1 MANLKETAQWEDG
14 IYRIE
19 LTDPVVGGED
29 GIDNIQA
36 KQLGNRTL
44 YLKKK
49 LEGMEGTV
57 DGYAPDM
64 QEALFA
70 GLKLG
75 LDLGALAMKEHEQTR
90 LTRFQELRATVKNRG
105 VKSGVTL
112 SKSSTATRNISCSDG
127 VVFMN
132 GREYP
137 VANQTNTASVA
148 SNTTEKSGV
157 VIIYMFQTEAGII
170 DVAATTLNGPMPDGA
185 IELARA
191 TVPAGNTEENARH
204 GVRGAEPHT
213 ARRGLSGHAGNPVLR
228 GRRASGRGSAR
239 ARQAEK
245 RLQADG
251 ERHGGRCGRASAGGP
266 SGHIRRK
273 ICRWKRKAPL
283 LWKVKI
289 WISLS
294 EAVLLQEKKKMQ

>member
-1 MANLKETAQWEDG
+1 MANLQERPVWEDG

-49 LEGMEGTV
+49 LEEMEGTV

-105 VKSGVTL
+105 VKSGSPRVRRPR
-112 SKSSTATRNISCSDG
+112 ATS
-127 VVFMN
+127 
-132 GREYP
+132 
-137 VANQTNTASVA
+137 
-148 SNTTEKSGV
+148 
-157 VIIYMFQTEAGII
+157 
-170 DVAATTLNGPMPDGA
+170 VAATA
-185 IELARA
+185 WC
-191 TVPAGNTEENARH
+191 
-204 GVRGAEPHT
+204 
-213 ARRGLSGHAGNPVLR
+213 S
-228 GRRASGRGSAR
+228 
-239 ARQAEK
+239 
-245 RLQADG
+245 
-251 ERHGGRCGRASAGGP
+251 
-266 SGHIRRK
+266 
-273 ICRWKRKAPL
+273 
-283 LWKVKI
+283 
-289 WISLS
+289 
-294 EAVLLQEKKKMQ
+294 

>member
-1 MANLKETAQWEDG
+1 MANLKETPQWEDG

-44 YLKKK
+44 YLKQKVDA
-49 LEGMEGTV
+49 MEDTV
-57 DGYAPDM
+57 ESYSPDM

-75 LDLGALAMKEHEQTR
+75 IDLAGLAMKEHEQTR
-90 LTRFQELRATVKNRG
+90 LTRFQEIRTTIKNRG

-148 SNTTEKSGV
+148 SNTGTEDGT

-170 DVAATTLNGPMPDGA
+170 DVAATTLDGELPEGA

-191 TVPAGNTEENARH
+191 QVPAGNTETNDPYLAN
-204 GVRGAEPHT
+204 VT
-213 ARRGLSGHAGNPVLR
+213 ITDSARREPGWPQVQKAPATVSVALNRTLPDAEYLVGVEVVGSSGG
-228 GRRASGRGSAR
+228 
-239 ARQAEK
+239 
-245 RLQADG
+245 RLQNGEVYAKDKLKNGFKLTTSGTADDVDV
-251 ERHGGRCGRASAGGP
+251 R
-266 SGHIRRK
+266 
-273 ICRWKRKAPL
+273 L
-283 LWKVKI
+283 LVQHP
-289 WISLS
+289 
-294 EAVLLQEKKKMQ
+294 AM

>member
-36 KQLGNRTL
+36 KQLGNRTQ

-90 LTRFQELRATVKNRG
+90 LTRFQKLRATVKNRG

-127 VVFMN
+127 VVFHE
-132 GREYP
+132 R
-137 VANQTNTASVA
+137 T
-148 SNTTEKSGV
+148 
-157 VIIYMFQTEAGII
+157 GIP
-170 DVAATTLNGPMPDGA
+170 GGQPDQHGQRGQQYHGEGGA
-185 IELARA
+185 WSSSICSR
-191 TVPAGNTEENARH
+191 P
-204 GVRGAEPHT
+204 
-213 ARRGLSGHAGNPVLR
+213 RRGSSTWRP
-228 GRRASGRGSAR
+228 RR
-239 ARQAEK
+239 
-245 RLQADG
+245 
-251 ERHGGRCGRASAGGP
+251 
-266 SGHIRRK
+266 
-273 ICRWKRKAPL
+273 
-283 LWKVKI
+283 
-289 WISLS
+289 
-294 EAVLLQEKKKMQ
+294 

>member
-19 LTDPVVGGED
+19 QTDPVVGGED

-49 LEGMEGTV
+49 LEEMEGTV

-75 LDLGALAMKEHEQTR
+75 LEQTR

-157 VIIYMFQTEAGII
+157 VIIYMFLTEAGII
-170 DVAATTLNGPMPDGA
+170 DVAATTLNGPLPEGA

-191 TVPAGNTEENARH
+191 TVPAGNTEENDPYLSK
-204 GVRGAEPHT
+204 VT
-213 ARRGLSGHAGNPVLR
+213 ITDSARREPGWPNIQKSPATVSVPLNRTLPDAEYLVNVEVV
-228 GRRASGRGSAR
+228 GSTGG
-239 ARQAEK
+239 
-245 RLQADG
+245 RLQNGDVYATDKLKNGFKLTTSGTADSVDV
-251 ERHGGRCGRASAGGP
+251 R
-266 SGHIRRK
+266 
-273 ICRWKRKAPL
+273 L
-283 LWKVKI
+283 LV
-289 WISLS
+289 SHP
-294 EAVLLQEKKKMQ
+294 AM

>member
-19 LTDPVVGGED
+19 QTDPVVGGED

-49 LEGMEGTV
+49 LEEMEGTV

-90 LTRFQELRATVKNRG
+90 LTRFQEIRATIKNRG
-105 VKSGVTL
+105 IKSGVTL

-185 IELARA
+185 IELART
-191 TVPAGNTEENARH
+191 TVPAGNTYEND
-204 GVRGAEPHT
+204 PY
-213 ARRGLSGHAGNPVLR
+213 LS
-228 GRRASGRGSAR
+228 
-239 ARQAEK
+239 
-245 RLQADG
+245 
-251 ERHGGRCGRASAGGP
+251 
-266 SGHIRRK
+266 
-273 ICRWKRKAPL
+273 
-283 LWKVKI
+283 
-289 WISLS
+289 
-294 EAVLLQEKKKMQ
+294 

>member
-1 MANLKETAQWEDG
+1 MATLKETAQWEDG

-19 LTDPVVGGED
+19 QTDPVVGGED

-49 LEGMEGTV
+49 LEEMEGTV

-70 GLKLG
+70 GLQLG

-157 VIIYMFQTEAGII
+157 VIIYMFLTEAGII
-170 DVAATTLNGPMPDGA
+170 DVAATTLNGPLPEGA

-191 TVPAGNTEENARH
+191 TVPAGNTEEDDPYLAS
-204 GVRGAEPHT
+204 VT
-213 ARRGLSGHAGNPVLR
+213 ITDSARREPGWPNIQKSPAMVSVPLNRTLPDAEYQVMPEILSCVGGGHQAGE
-228 GRRASGRGSAR
+228 AR
-239 ARQAEK
+239 VRDKLKNGFKLTVNGTADDVDV
-245 RLQADG
+245 RLLVSHPA
-251 ERHGGRCGRASAGGP
+251 
-266 SGHIRRK
+266 
-273 ICRWKRKAPL
+273 
-283 LWKVKI
+283 
-289 WISLS
+289 
-294 EAVLLQEKKKMQ
+294 M

>member
-1 MANLKETAQWEDG
+1 MANLKETAQWENG

-36 KQLGNRTL
+36 KQLGNRTQ

-49 LEGMEGTV
+49 LEDMEGTV
-57 DGYAPDM
+57 GGYAPDM

-70 GLKLG
+70 GVKLG
-75 LDLGALAMKEHEQTR
+75 IDLGALAMREHEQTR
-90 LTRFQELRATVKNRG
+90 LTRFQEIRATIKNRG
-105 VKSGVTL
+105 IKSGVTL
-112 SKSSTATRNISCSDG
+112 SKSQTATRNISCSDG

-170 DVAATTLNGPMPDGA
+170 DVAATTLNGTMPDGA

-191 TVPAGNTEENARH
+191 TVPAGNTEENDPYLDN
-204 GVRGAEPHT
+204 VNIT
-213 ARRGLSGHAGNPVLR
+213 DSARREPGWPNVQKAPATVSVALNRTLPDADYIVGVEVVESSDG
-228 GRRASGRGSAR
+228 
-239 ARQAEK
+239 
-245 RLQADG
+245 RLQNGDVYAKDKLKNGFKLTTSGTADDVDV
-251 ERHGGRCGRASAGGP
+251 R
-266 SGHIRRK
+266 
-273 ICRWKRKAPL
+273 L
-283 LWKVKI
+283 LVSHPAI
-289 WISLS
+289 
-294 EAVLLQEKKKMQ
+294 